1 MRILIVSN
9 LFPPVTSGGYE
20 AECSAVAEHLRREHE
35 VRVLTSMPRHGTVPP
50 QPGVLRELELLSHDS
65 RGAVRAPLSSL
76 RSAAAGRRLLG
87 WQPEL
92 VYAWNCA
99 GISQAGLRLLAD
111 SGLPI
116 AFRVCEHWFD
126 GVFVRDQF
134 MRELLPAKR
143 GPGRLAWAAGCRAL
157 NRLPQLRLSP
167 RAPLR
172 TAISWNSHAL
182 ERLVP
187 TPSFLEPVLE
197 RVQHPVPPHG
207 DLFEAVQRAPAAEPE
222 IVFVG
227 RVNSFKGLGVAIEAL
242 AILRAGRHPGARL
255 VVIGPEQEPDYVAEM
270 RALAGSRGL
279 DGAITWRGQL
289 GPEETA
295 AALASAHA
303 LILPSTW
310 EEPFGLV
317 AIEAALARVP
327 VVASDVGGIGEG
339 LRDGEHSLLF
349 ERGDFAGAAA
359 ALDRVLGEPE
369 ATAARVERARARAEE
384 FRIGPYLAEQERF
397 VLDAREALR

>member
-20 AECSAVAEHLRREHE
+20 AECSAVAEHLRSEHE
-35 VRVLTSMPRHGTVPP
+35 VRVLTSMPRHGGVAP
-50 QPGVLRELELLSHDS
+50 QPGVLRELEPLSHDS
-65 RGAVRAPLSSL
+65 AGAMRAPVAAL
-76 RSAAAGRRLLG
+76 RSSAVARRLLD

-111 SGLPI
+111 RGLPI
-116 AFRVCEHWFD
+116 AFRACEHWFD
-126 GVFVRDQF
+126 GLFVRDQF
-134 MRELLPAKR
+134 MRELLPARR

-157 NRLPQLRLSP
+157 NRLPQLRLNP

-172 TAISWNSHAL
+172 AAISWNSHAL

-187 TPSFLEPVLE
+187 TPSFLDPVLE

-207 DLFEAVQRAPAAEPE
+207 DLFEAVQRAPAPEPE

-227 RVNSFKGLGVAIEAL
+227 RVNRFKGLGVAIEAL
-242 AILRAGRHPGARL
+242 AILRAGGHPRARL

-270 RALAGSRGL
+270 RALISSRGL
-279 DGAITWRGQL
+279 DGAVTWRGQL
-289 GPEETA
+289 GPEQTA

-303 LILPSTW
+303 MIVPSTW

-327 VVASDVGGIGEG
+327 VVASDIGGIGEG
-339 LRDGEHSLLF
+339 LRDSEHALLF
-349 ERGDFAGAAA
+349 ERGDFARAA
-359 ALDRVLGEPE
+359 ALLGQVLDEPE

-397 VLDAREALR
+397 VLEAHDALA

>member
-20 AECSAVAEHLRREHE
+20 AECSAVTEHLRRDHE
-35 VRVLTSMPRHGTVPP
+35 VQVLTTRPRRGSLSM
-50 QPGVLRELELLSHDS
+50 QPGVLRELDLLSGDAT
-65 RGAVRAPLSSL
+65 GARRAPPAAL
-76 RSAAAGRRLLG
+76 RSTEVTRRLRAWG
-87 WQPEL
+87 PEL

-99 GISQAGLRLLAD
+99 NMPQAGLRLLAD
-111 SGLPI
+111 SGVPM

-126 GVFVRDQF
+126 GLFTRDQF

-143 GPGRLAWAAGCRAL
+143 GPGRMAWAAGCRAL
-157 NRLPQLRLSP
+157 NRLPQLRLNP

-172 TAISWNSHAL
+172 AALSWNSHAL
-182 ERLVP
+182 ERSVP
-187 TPSFLEPVLE
+187 TPAFLEPVLE

-207 DLFEAVQRAPAAEPE
+207 DLFERVQRAPAPVPE

-227 RVNSFKGLGVAIEAL
+227 RVNRFKGLGVAIEAL

-255 VVIGPEQEPDYVAEM
+255 VVIGPEEEPDYAAEM
-270 RALAGSRGL
+270 RALINRRGL
-279 DGAITWRGQL
+279 DGAVTWRGQL
-289 GPEETA
+289 GPEQTA
-295 AALASAHA
+295 AALAGAHA

-327 VVASDVGGIGEG
+327 VVASDIGGIGEG

-349 ERGDFAGAAA
+349 ERGDFAGAAV
-359 ALDRVLGEPE
+359 ALERVLGESE

-397 VLDAREALR
+397 VLDARAALV

>member
-9 LFPPVTSGGYE
+9 LFPPVTWGGYE
-20 AECSAVAEHLRREHE
+20 AECSAVTEHLRRTHE
-35 VRVLTSMPRHGTVPP
+35 VQVLTSMPRGGGVPA
-50 QPGVLRELELLSHDS
+50 QPGVLRELEPLSEDS
-65 RGAVRAPLSSL
+65 AGAMRAPLAALSS
-76 RSAAAGRRLLG
+76 SAVARRLLG

-111 SGLPI
+111 AGLPV

-126 GVFVRDQF
+126 GVFTRDQF

-157 NRLPQLRLSP
+157 NRVPQLRLDP

-172 TAISWNSHAL
+172 TAISWNSFAL
-182 ERLVP
+182 ERIVP
-187 TPSFLEPVLE
+187 TPSFLDPVLE
-197 RVQHPVPPHG
+197 QVQHPVPPHG
-207 DLFEAVQRAPAAEPE
+207 DLFERVQRAPAREPE

-227 RVNSFKGLGVAIEAL
+227 RVNRFKGLGVAIEAL
-242 AILRAGRHPGARL
+242 AILRAGCHPGARL
-255 VVIGPEQEPDYVAEM
+255 VVIGPEQEADYVAEM
-270 RALAGSRGL
+270 RALVSHRGL
-279 DGAITWRGQL
+279 DGAVSWRGQL
-289 GPEETA
+289 GPEQTA

-303 LILPSTW
+303 LIVPSTW

-339 LRDGEHSLLF
+339 LHDGEHSLLF
-349 ERGDFAGAAA
+349 QRGDFAGAAA

-369 ATAARVERARARAEE
+369 VTAARVERARARAEE
-384 FRIGPYLAEQERF
+384 FRVGPYLAEQERF
-397 VLDAREALR
+397 VLEAREALS